1 MKKRYEHLNAEE
13 RATIMVMK
21 GQSASVRT
29 IARMLGR
36 CCSTVSREVQRNTT
50 EDCVYSARRAGDR
63 ARELRGMQRRRT
75 KLSTD
80 SVLFDVVRHYLWEG
94 WSPEQIAGTLKRV
107 FADDSSKTVSHET
120 IYNAIYVMP
129 RGELRAEL
137 IACLRQGKNSRRP
150 RSGGVDRRGQI
161 PDMARLSERPSEA
174 DDRLTPGHWE
184 GDLIK
189 GAGNKSAVGT
199 LVERSSRLVM
209 LAKVTDG
216 SASAAL
222 EGFSNALN
230 RVHDPMKKTL
240 AYDRGKEMSCHK
252 QLTQAT
258 GVKVYFADPHS
269 PWQRGSNEN
278 TNGLLRQYLP
288 KGTELGV
295 FDQEDLNAIAFKLNT
310 RPRKIHGF
318 KTPLEIYAEL
328 LIKAQNQTDTIN
340 HSTVALET

>member
-21 GQSASVRT
+21 GQSASVRA
-29 IARMLGR
+29 IARTLGR
-36 CCSTVSREVQRNTT
+36 CCSTISREEQRNTT
-50 EDCVYSARRAGDR
+50 ESRVYSARRAGER
-63 ARELRGMQRRRT
+63 ARELRSIQRRRP

-80 SVLFDVVRHYLWEG
+80 SVLFDVVRHYLQEG

-129 RGELRAEL
+129 RGELRTEL
-137 IACLRQGKNSRRP
+137 IACLRQGKSSRRP

-161 PDMARLSERPSEA
+161 PNMARLSERPCEV

-252 QLTQAT
+252 ELTQAT
-258 GVKVYFADPHS
+258 GTKVYFADPHS
-269 PWQRGSNEN
+269 P
-278 TNGLLRQYLP
+278 
-288 KGTELGV
+288 
-295 FDQEDLNAIAFKLNT
+295 
-310 RPRKIHGF
+310 
-318 KTPLEIYAEL
+318 
-328 LIKAQNQTDTIN
+328 
-340 HSTVALET
+340 